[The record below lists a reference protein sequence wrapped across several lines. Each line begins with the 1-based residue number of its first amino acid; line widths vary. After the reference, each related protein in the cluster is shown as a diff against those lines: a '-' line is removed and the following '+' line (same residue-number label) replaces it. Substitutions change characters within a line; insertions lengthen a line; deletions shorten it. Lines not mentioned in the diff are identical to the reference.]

1 MLASG
6 AGTGIGIGAAV
17 IVGIIVMGLVLMGI
31 FRKAGAPVWGAFVPI
46 VNYYFLLKIVGR
58 PGWWLILYF
67 IPCVNVIIF
76 LIVMYDLSKSFGH
89 GFPFWL
95 GLVFLSLFFLL
106 WLSYS
111 GDRYV
116 APAGGGYG
124 AISSRGGPPP
134 IPSAE

>member
-1 MLASG
+1 MRA
-6 AGTGIGIGAAV
+6 T
-17 IVGIIVMGLVLMGI
+17 
-31 FRKAGAPVWGAFVPI
+31 FVPI

-58 PGWWLILYF
+58 PGWWLHPLLH
-67 IPCVNVIIF
+67 PVRERHHLLDRDVRP
-76 LIVMYDLSKSFGH
+76 LEELRH

-134 IPSAE
+134 IPSAESGEEPLHLSADN